1 MKTSKEKESNLS
13 VFVTM
18 GKFNCKYNHANNLCS
33 RSAWLPLETAKFFKT
48 LPQAIIYS
56 RKKNNFSI
64 EPVIPIDSFE
74 ISRTVFQKSLM

>member
-18 GKFNCKYNHANNLCS
+18 GTFNCKYNHANYLCC
-33 RSAWLPLETAKFFKT
+33 RSAWLPLESTKFFKT

-56 RKKNNFSI
+56 RKKNNISI

-74 ISRTVFQKSLM
+74 ISRTVFQKSVM

>member
-18 GKFNCKYNHANNLCS
+18 GKFNCKYNHANYLCC
-33 RSAWLPLETAKFFKT
+33 RSAWLPLESTKFFKT

-56 RKKNNFSI
+56 RKKNNISI

-74 ISRTVFQKSLM
+74 ISRTVFQKSVM

>member
-18 GKFNCKYNHANNLCS
+18 GKFNCKYNHANYLCC
-33 RSAWLPLETAKFFKT
+33 RSAWLPLESTKFFKT

-56 RKKNNFSI
+56 GKKNNISI

-74 ISRTVFQKSLM
+74 ISRTVFQKSVM

>member
-18 GKFNCKYNHANNLCS
+18 GKFNCKYNHANYLCCRIS
-33 RSAWLPLETAKFFKT
+33 WLPFETTKFFKT

-64 EPVIPIDSFE
+64 EPVIPIVSFE